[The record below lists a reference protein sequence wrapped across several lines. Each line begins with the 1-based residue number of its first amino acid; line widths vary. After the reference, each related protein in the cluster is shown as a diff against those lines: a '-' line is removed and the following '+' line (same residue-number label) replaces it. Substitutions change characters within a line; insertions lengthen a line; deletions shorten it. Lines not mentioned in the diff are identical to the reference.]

1 MKIVF
6 TEHAKDRMKKR
17 KISEEEVIDAIMHP
31 DKLLKKEGKY
41 YAKKNILRANIEAVY
56 EKENYIKVITIYYLK

>member
-6 TEHAKDRMKKR
+6 TEHAKERMKKR
-17 KISEEEVIDAIMHP
+17 KISEEEVIDAINYP
-31 DKLLKKEGKY
+31 NKLSKKEGNY
-41 YAKKNILRANIEAVY
+41 YAEKNIIRANIEVVY

>member
-17 KISEEEVIDAIMHP
+17 KISEEEVIEAIKYP
-31 DKLLKKEGKY
+31 DKLSKKEGKY
-41 YAKKNILRANIEAVY
+41 YAKKEHY
-56 EKENYIKVITIYYLK
+56 